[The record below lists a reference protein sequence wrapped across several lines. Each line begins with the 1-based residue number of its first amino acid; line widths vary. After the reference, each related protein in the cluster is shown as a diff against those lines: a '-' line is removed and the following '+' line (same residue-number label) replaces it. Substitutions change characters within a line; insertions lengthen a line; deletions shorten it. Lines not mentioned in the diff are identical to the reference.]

1 MKRGAIQLSMNF
13 LVTIIIALTLL
24 ALGILLLRQ
33 FVEVTVETQNE
44 LNEQTQN
51 RIAELLN
58 QGQQIVIPFS
68 SQTLRRGDS
77 HLFGVGV
84 INIFEESTFELN
96 AGLSGAF
103 HPDDTPL
110 SPEELAQAK
119 PSEWIRLDSERFTL
133 KKNEDQSKTLLIK
146 VPTTAPSGIYIFNV
160 MVYINPPS
168 SPPYDP
174 SALYDTVR
182 KIVITVP

>member
-24 ALGILLLRQ
+24 ALGIVLLRQ
-33 FVEVTVETQNE
+33 FVDVTVETQDE
-44 LNEQTQN
+44 LNEQTQD
-51 RIAELLN
+51 RIAELLK
-58 QGQQIVIPFS
+58 QGQQIVILFS
-68 SQTLRRGDS
+68 TQTLRRGDS

-84 INIFEESTFELN
+84 MNIFEESTFELA

-110 SPEELAQAK
+110 SPTELAQAK

-146 VPTTAPSGIYIFNV
+146 VPTTAPSGTYIYNV
-160 MVYINPPS
+160 FVYRNPPL

-174 SALYDTVR
+174 STLYDTVR
-182 KIVITVP
+182 KIVIMVP